1 MHLFQQQPKTS
12 EYTRIPNASA
22 VDDDEAATVLLG
34 TTIRPSPTT
43 TTTTIIGHRSK
54 GWVVMVAGIM
64 LLLLVAGGTVGR
76 LERNDAGRTTT
87 TSDAEGLV
95 VATQGYNELCNAP
108 PMDAMF
114 HGRSTTTSVGKLY
127 HFQTCYQY
135 GNENKYCWA
144 FSYETLGFIHLN
156 YQCMP
161 KPEGGQWHDIDPKY
175 VNPVTTPTLSC
186 GGPCTEMYYG

>member
-1 MHLFQQQPKTS
+1 MNLFQKQQTTS

-22 VDDDEAATVLLG
+22 VDDDETATVLLG
-34 TTIRPSPTT
+34 

-54 GWVVMVAGIM
+54 GSMALVAGIM
-64 LLLLVAGGTVGR
+64 LLLLVAVGTVGR

-87 TSDAEGLV
+87 MSDAEGLV
-95 VATQGYNELCNAP
+95 VSTQGYNELCNAP
-108 PMDAMF
+108 PMDAKF

-135 GNENKYCWA
+135 GNEVKYCWA
-144 FSYETLGFIHLN
+144 FSYETLGFIPLN

-161 KPEGGQWHDIDPKY
+161 KPEGGQNEEETEDDAY
-175 VNPVTTPTLSC
+175 SRVVVNA
-186 GGPCTEMYYG
+186 